1 LLIVEALA
9 EVGDSLSSAGIA
21 SARSEARQLVAHAI
35 GITLAELDLRLSFG
49 LGLDQSQQKT
59 LYSALERRV
68 RREPL
73 QHILGTAPFR
83 NLELAVGLGVFVP
96 RPETEAVAQLA
107 IDFLSDRPAALA
119 LDVGT
124 GSGAIALAL
133 ATETKAR
140 VVAIELSRE
149 AAEFAKENFDRYRAA
164 IELRVGDFRDVSLDL
179 HGQLDVLISN
189 PPYIPESAIP
199 IDPEVRDYDPPLA
212 LYSGADGLDLIR
224 ELIEVAEHL
233 LKPDGLL
240 VLEHA
245 DGQSDQVVQLLL
257 SRGWQPTAHP
267 DATQRLRAVTAIR

>member
-1 LLIVEALA
+1 LLIVETLA
-9 EVGDSLSSAGIA
+9 EVGDSLNIAGIE
-21 SARSEARQLVAHAI
+21 SARAEARQLVAHAM
-35 GITLAELDLRLSFG
+35 GVTLSELDLRLSLGFG
-49 LGLDQSQQKT
+49 LDAQQLKT
-59 LYSALERRV
+59 LYASLERRV

-73 QHILGTAPFR
+73 QHILGTAGFR
-83 NLELAVGLGVFVP
+83 HLVLEVGLGVFVP

-107 IDFLSDRPAALA
+107 IDFLSERPGALA

-133 ATETKAR
+133 ATETSSR
-140 VVAIELSRE
+140 VVAIELSPD
-149 AAEFAKENFDRYRAA
+149 AAAFAKKNIDRYQAA
-164 IELRVGDFRDVSLDL
+164 IELRVGDFRDALDL
-179 HGQLDVLISN
+179 HGQLDLLISN
-189 PPYIPESAIP
+189 PPYIPEGAIP

>member
-9 EVGDSLSSAGIA
+9 EVGDSLSIAGIE
-21 SARSEARQLVAHAI
+21 SARAEARQLVAHAMNV
-35 GITLAELDLRLSFG
+35 TLSELDLRLSLGFG
-49 LGLDQSQQKT
+49 LDAQQLKT
-59 LYSALERRV
+59 LYAGLERRV

-73 QHILGTAPFR
+73 QHILGTAGFR
-83 NLELAVGLGVFVP
+83 HLALEVGLGVFVP

-107 IDFLSDRPAALA
+107 IDFLSERPGALA

-133 ATETKAR
+133 ATETSAR
-140 VVAIELSRE
+140 VVAIELSPD
-149 AAEFAKENFDRYRAA
+149 AAAFAKKNIDRHQAA
-164 IELRVGDFRDVSLDL
+164 IELRVGDFRDALDL
-179 HGQLDVLISN
+179 HGQLDLLISN
-189 PPYIPESAIP
+189 PPYIPEGAIP

-257 SRGWQPTAHP
+257 SRGWHPTAHP

>member
-1 LLIVEALA
+1 MLIVETLA
-9 EVGDSLSSAGIA
+9 EVGDSLNIAGIE
-21 SARSEARQLVAHAI
+21 SARAEARQLVAHAM
-35 GITLAELDLRLSFG
+35 GVTLSELDLRLSLGFG
-49 LGLDQSQQKT
+49 LDAQQLKT
-59 LYSALERRV
+59 LYASLERRV

-73 QHILGTAPFR
+73 QHILGTAGFR
-83 NLELAVGLGVFVP
+83 HLVLEVGLGVFVP

-107 IDFLSDRPAALA
+107 IDFLSERPGALA

-133 ATETKAR
+133 ATETSSR
-140 VVAIELSRE
+140 VVAIELSPD
-149 AAEFAKENFDRYRAA
+149 AAAFAKKNIDRYQAA
-164 IELRVGDFRDVSLDL
+164 IELRVGDFRDALDL
-179 HGQLDVLISN
+179 HGQLDLLISN
-189 PPYIPESAIP
+189 PPYIPEGAIP